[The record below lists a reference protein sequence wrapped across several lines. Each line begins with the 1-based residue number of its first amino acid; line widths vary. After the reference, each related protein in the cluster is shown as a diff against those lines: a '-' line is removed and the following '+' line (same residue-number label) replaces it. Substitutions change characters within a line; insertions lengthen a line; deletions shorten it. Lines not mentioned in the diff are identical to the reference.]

1 MRCVRDGGAGRL
13 ARRYI
18 PGAMDLRRLRAGEWI
33 TGASGL
39 LLLVALFL
47 PWYELGQ
54 GIVTG
59 PPDVLDARASAWDAF
74 TILDVLLALGALAA
88 IAVIVV
94 TALEP
99 VPAVPI
105 AMQSLVV
112 LVAIVLLLL
121 VVFRLAD
128 PPDVTF
134 LESTDAPGARSNVQD
149 LDRAAG
155 AWLGLVGVLGICAG
169 GLIAMRDE
177 RRSPA
182 GRHTDLSGVPVDSAP
197 EVETHPAPR
206 VEAGS

>member
-1 MRCVRDGGAGRL
+1 MRRRCPLRAALHSAG
-13 ARRYI
+13 
-18 PGAMDLRRLRAGEWI
+18 MDLRRLRAGEWI
-33 TGASGL
+33 LGASGL
-39 LLLVALFL
+39 LLFVALFL

-59 PPDVLDARASAWDAF
+59 PPDVLDAHASAWDAF

-88 IAVIVV
+88 IAVVAV
-94 TALEP
+94 TALES

-105 AMQSLVV
+105 ALDSLVTLLAIL
-112 LVAIVLLLL
+112 LVLL

-134 LESTDAPGARSNVQD
+134 LESTEVPGARSVVED

-155 AWLGLVGVLGICAG
+155 AWLGLVGVLGMCAG
-169 GLIAMRDE
+169 CLIAMRDE

-182 GRHTDLSGVPVDSAP
+182 GGHTDLSGVPVTSQP
-197 EVETHPAPR
+197 EIETLPAPR
-206 VEAGS
+206 PEGGS